1 MNFEEE
7 MVKLKEICD
16 EMSKGEITLDRSMA
30 LYTEAVERTKRLR
43 EYIDAA
49 KLTIEKLEQQ

>member
-7 MVKLKEICD
+7 MKKLDTICT
-16 EMSKGEITLDRSMA
+16 EMSDGDITLERSLA
-30 LYTEAVERTKRLR
+30 LYTEAVERIKKLR
-43 EYIDAA
+43 EYIDSA

>member
-7 MVKLKEICD
+7 MKKLDVICT
-16 EMSKGEITLDRSMA
+16 EMSSGDITLERSLA
-30 LYTEAVERTKRLR
+30 LYTEAVERTKKLR
-43 EYIDAA
+43 EYIDSA

>member
-7 MVKLKEICD
+7 MKKLDTICT
-16 EMSKGEITLDRSMA
+16 EMSDGDITLERSLA
-30 LYTEAVERTKRLR
+30 LYTEAVERTKKLR
-43 EYIDAA
+43 EYIDSA

>member
-7 MVKLKEICD
+7 MKKLDAICT
-16 EMSKGEITLDRSMA
+16 EMSDGDITLERSLA
-30 LYTEAVERTKRLR
+30 LYTEAVERTKKLR
-43 EYIDAA
+43 EYIDGA

>member
-7 MVKLKEICD
+7 MEKLDAICA
-16 EMSKGEITLDRSMA
+16 EMNRGDITLERSMA
-30 LYTEAVERTKRLR
+30 LYTEAVERTKKLR
-43 EYIDAA
+43 EYIDSA

>member
-7 MVKLKEICD
+7 MKKLDAICT
-16 EMSKGEITLDRSMA
+16 EMSDGDITLERSLA
-30 LYTEAVERTKRLR
+30 LYTEAVERTKKLR
-43 EYIDAA
+43 EYIDSA

>member
-7 MVKLKEICD
+7 MEKLDAICA
-16 EMSKGEITLDRSMA
+16 EMSRGDITLERSMA
-30 LYTEAVERTKRLR
+30 LYTEAVERTKKLR
-43 EYIDAA
+43 EYIDTA

>member
-7 MVKLKEICD
+7 MKKLDEICA
-16 EMSKGEITLDRSMA
+16 EMSRGDITLERSMT
-30 LYTEAVERTKRLR
+30 LYTDAVERTKKLR
-43 EYIDAA
+43 EYIDSA